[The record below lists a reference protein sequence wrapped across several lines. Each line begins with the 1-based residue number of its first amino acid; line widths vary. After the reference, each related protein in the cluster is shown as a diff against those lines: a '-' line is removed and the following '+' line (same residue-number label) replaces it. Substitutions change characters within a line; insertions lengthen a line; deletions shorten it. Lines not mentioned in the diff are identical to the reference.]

1 MRKLL
6 TVLLGLGVFACCMP
20 CAAQQA
26 KPGVAP
32 PPNMLQLVI
41 EQVKPG
47 KGGPHEKTEA
57 AYVAA
62 FSKMKDP
69 AHYIAMTELSG
80 GNDAWFLADTKDWAY
95 FEKGVD
101 EMTNGPLSSELQKV
115 SLADGDLL
123 SETRTYFLE
132 YMPELSYRPDN
143 NIGEARYM
151 LADVVRVKPGHGKE
165 FEELRKQINA
175 AHEKVNM
182 DEHMIVYYAGIGTR
196 SGMYIIFEPLK
207 TLSSMDEIQKLHGD
221 GSEYRKALGDDFMQ
235 KAREFNSS
243 NLVSM
248 ETQLFSIDPHMSF
261 VSDEV
266 ASAAPSFW
274 HPKTQLAK
282 KSAATPAG
290 KKEPEKK

>member
-6 TVLLGLGVFACCMP
+6 IVLLGLGVFARCVP
-20 CAAQQA
+20 CVAQQA

-32 PPNMLQLVI
+32 PPKMLQLVI

-62 FSKMKDP
+62 FSKMKNP

-95 FEKGVD
+95 FEKGVE
-101 EMTNGPLSSELQKV
+101 EMTNGPLGGELQKV
-115 SLADGDLL
+115 SAADGDLL
-123 SETRTYFLE
+123 SETRTYYLE
-132 YMPELSYRPDN
+132 YMPELSYRPDI
-143 NIGEARYM
+143 NIGETRYM
-151 LADVVRVKPGHGKE
+151 LADVVRIKPGHGKD
-165 FEELRKQINA
+165 FADLRKQINA

-196 SGMYIIFEPLK
+196 TGMYVIFEPLK
-207 TLSSMDEIQKLHGD
+207 NLSSMDEIQKLHAE
-221 GSEYRKALGDDFMQ
+221 GSDYRKALGDDFPQ
-235 KAREFNSS
+235 KARDFDSAA
-243 NLVSM
+243 LVSS
-248 ETQLFSIDPHMSF
+248 ETQLFTIDPRMSF

-266 ASAAPSFW
+266 AKVAPAFW
-274 HPKTQLAK
+274 RPKPETAK
-282 KSAATPAG
+282 KSAVMPAG
-290 KKEPEKK
+290 RKETEKK